1 MTLDHDTARRR
12 ASREHGTSAGCPE
25 SAVSANIDSSA
36 RDRTYCACDELSRV
50 VRPDASAAVVDRT
63 QFVRPVALL
72 MAAQVLDKG
81 LYLVREG
88 LVTARFGASALT
100 DAFAVGLYVSNF
112 VLTLLR
118 PLIEDTFI
126 PVYVERLA
134 FDRASAQRLL
144 GTVGILIL
152 ALTGLAAAL
161 MSVFA
166 PQVAQFVAPGFSAE
180 TLALATRV
188 VRVMV
193 LFTLV
198 LALTNFSLSALTAYR
213 AYRLVGLSPLSATA
227 VVIIALWFFSE
238 RLGIQSLTWGLVA
251 GTVVQLAIL
260 ATGLWRRQSLAAQQD
275 TPRCPAIPR
284 PATMLRV
291 DDGLPALAKFTA
303 LMMVVRFVSMSVGWL
318 DRSLGSRLAEGSV
331 AALSFAINVY
341 QLPLQVCTL
350 AVTTV
355 VIVQFSWHVARKDT
369 EQLGRDLNLALRI
382 AAFFLIPATVA
393 LIVLREPIVR
403 VLYERGLFDAQDT
416 AMTASLLLFYT
427 LGLYPQ
433 SVAFIV
439 VRLFL
444 ARKEAHLVLLIFV
457 VGTAVHILLDLMLVG
472 PLQQAGIALATSAG
486 VTSMAA
492 TGLLLAR
499 HRLGPLGG
507 RAVLLSLARNGLAA
521 AGMGLGLYA
530 MLQLVALLPTV
541 GRPTG
546 VWAASAWV
554 LAACTVA
561 GLAVYLAIAY
571 LFKTPE
577 LQILIASVIDRGY
590 RTGNLVRSREER

>member
-1 MTLDHDTARRR
+1 VPATSPR
-12 ASREHGTSAGCPE
+12 AEPQAEGSVE
-25 SAVSANIDSSA
+25 SSANIDPSA
-36 RDRTYCACDELSRV
+36 RDRTPHRSVGR
-50 VRPDASAAVVDRT
+50 VRPDASAAAIDRM

-72 MAAQVLDKG
+72 MAAQVLDKS

-88 LVTARFGASALT
+88 MVTARFGASALT

-112 VLTLLR
+112 ILALLR
-118 PLIEDTFI
+118 PLVEDALI

-134 FDRASAQRLL
+134 ADSASAQRLL
-144 GTVGILIL
+144 KTVGLLIL
-152 ALTGLAAAL
+152 VATGVAAIL
-161 MSVFA
+161 VLVFA
-166 PQVAQFVAPGFSAE
+166 PELARFVAPGFSADAS
-180 TLALATRV
+180 ALTAQM
-188 VRVMV
+188 VRTMA

-198 LALTNFSLSALTAYR
+198 LGLTNFSLSVLSAHR
-213 AYRLVGLSPLSATA
+213 AYLLVGLSPLSATA
-227 VVIIALWFFSE
+227 IVILSLWFLSE
-238 RLGIQSLTWGLVA
+238 RWGIHSLTWGLVA
-251 GTVVQLAIL
+251 GTLVQLALL
-260 ATGLWRRQSLAAQQD
+260 AAGLWRRQLLGAQPD
-275 TPRCPAIPR
+275 MPPR
-284 PATMLRV
+284 PAIGRPAAMLRP
-291 DDGLPALAKFTA
+291 DDGLAVLARFTG
-303 LMMVVRFVSMSVGWL
+303 LMMIVRFLSMSVGWL

-331 AALSFAINVY
+331 AALAFAINVY

-382 AAFFLIPATVA
+382 AAFFLIPASVA

-427 LGLYPQ
+427 LGLFPQ
-433 SVAFIV
+433 SVAFVV

-457 VGTAVHILLDLMLVG
+457 VATAVHVLLDLVLVG

-507 RAVLLSLARNGLAA
+507 RALLISFARNGLAA

-530 MLQLVALLPTV
+530 VLQIVSLLPTV

-554 LAACTVA
+554 LAACTAV

-577 LQILIASVIDRGY
+577 LRILIASVIDRSPSTSDQG
-590 RTGNLVRSREER
+590 RRSGREDLICSREER